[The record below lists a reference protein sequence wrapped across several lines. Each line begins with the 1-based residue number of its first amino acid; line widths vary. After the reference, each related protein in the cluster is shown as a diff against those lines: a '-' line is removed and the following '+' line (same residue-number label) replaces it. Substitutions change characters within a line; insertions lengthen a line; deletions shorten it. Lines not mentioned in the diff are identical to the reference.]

1 MSGKVKHLTN
11 DKLSI
16 IGKMRIMWKIAFL
29 FLIAVSIN
37 GVNLVMP

>member
-1 MSGKVKHLTN
+1 MKHLTN

-16 IGKMRIMWKIAFL
+16 IGKMRIMRQIAFL
-29 FLIAVSIN
+29 FLIVVSIN

>member
-1 MSGKVKHLTN
+1 MSGKAKHLTN

-16 IGKMRIMWKIAFL
+16 IGKMRIMRQIAFK

-37 GVNLVMP
+37 GTNLVVP

>member
-1 MSGKVKHLTN
+1 MSGKVKHLAN

-16 IGKMRIMWKIAFL
+16 IGKMRIMRQIACK

-37 GVNLVMP
+37 GTNLVVP